1 MHPLCPCQMK
11 LVHKVFRSS
20 EKPMVLHV
28 APGVMTIF
36 GDLIEER
43 KAGFRKQEPSSCVKR
58 FVDDRVA

>member
-1 MHPLCPCQMK
+1 
-11 LVHKVFRSS
+11 
-20 EKPMVLHV
+20 MVLHV

-43 KAGFRKQEPSSCVKR
+43 KAGFRKQERSSCVGR